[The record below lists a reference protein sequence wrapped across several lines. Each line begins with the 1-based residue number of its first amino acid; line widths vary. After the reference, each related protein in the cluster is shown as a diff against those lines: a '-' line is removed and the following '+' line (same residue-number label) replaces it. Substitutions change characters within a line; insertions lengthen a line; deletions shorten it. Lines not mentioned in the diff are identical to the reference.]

1 MSQIPPASGS
11 PYGPGPYGPG
21 SNAPSMGVPAHA
33 PYAPPGGPVNAPAP
47 YGPGLPQ
54 ATVKS
59 TRGPVVLLT
68 IGIIFVVAAVAT
80 LVLAINSVAG
90 VANSLNE
97 INGHGNS
104 QVTLE
109 ENGHYG
115 LYGDSSTECTVRNPD
130 GGEVTVR
137 TPSASIEINNHQ
149 MFGTFTATKAGEYT
163 VTCNSLLD
171 TPVYLGEGATAGGIF
186 NSAAGIILAV
196 LGLVIGVPMT
206 IGGLIWLVVRRSNNR
221 RAAAAQGAGIVG
233 SALPG
238 QPDPQAPSAYSAFGG
253 QMVDPSAPTAT
264 VNPPNRDQFG
274 QGGQGGGDPPGEAGG
289 GRTGHEGLLRWGR
302 ADLYVDGLAR
312 GGSRAWAV
320 PGAAPSAGW
329 SQAGRHLGPGWPVA
343 GPGPGAC
350 WSQAGCLLIP
360 GRATDRASGGVA
372 YDHASCSRRRP
383 GATRARRTE
392 GTGRRWCSRWSAR
405 SRLGRVASLRV
416 TERQPLWSQGAGHG
430 PRAGSLV

>member
-11 PYGPGPYGPG
+11 PYGPGPYDPG
-21 SNAPSMGVPAHA
+21 NNAPSMGVPAHA

-68 IGIIFVVAAVAT
+68 IGIILVVAAVAA
-80 LVLAINSVAG
+80 LGFAISSVAG
-90 VANSLNE
+90 VADSLNE

-130 GGEVTVR
+130 GGEVSVR

-149 MFGTFTATKAGEYT
+149 MFGSFNATKAGEYT

-274 QGGQGGGDPPGEAGG
+274 QGGQGGQ
-289 GRTGHEGLLRWGR
+289 
-302 ADLYVDGLAR
+302 
-312 GGSRAWAV
+312 
-320 PGAAPSAGW
+320 
-329 SQAGRHLGPGWPVA
+329 SQ
-343 GPGPGAC
+343 
-350 WSQAGCLLIP
+350 
-360 GRATDRASGGVA
+360 
-372 YDHASCSRRRP
+372 Y
-383 GATRARRTE
+383 
-392 GTGRRWCSRWSAR
+392 
-405 SRLGRVASLRV
+405 
-416 TERQPLWSQGAGHG
+416 
-430 PRAGSLV
+430 